1 VKLLSSITSLFCP
14 RQRRYT
20 RGDLAAGQTA
30 VSVPKMG
37 RGRGD
42 PNQKKKS
49 FQKLKRVAVR
59 AKKAQQQAQKR
70 NAAKEGGAVKPA
82 WKGKKLK
89 GVALKASSGGV
100 TKKKGKARGSGKDVA
115 MQGDN

>member
-1 VKLLSSITSLFCP
+1 MGESLAKKKIPLDSVKLLSSITSLFCP

-59 AKKAQQQAQKR
+59 AKKA
-70 NAAKEGGAVKPA
+70 
-82 WKGKKLK
+82 
-89 GVALKASSGGV
+89 SSGGV

-115 MQGDN
+115 MQGG

>member
-1 VKLLSSITSLFCP
+1 MRGPRAQAGPFLAHPRTS
-14 RQRRYT
+14 T
-20 RGDLAAGQTA
+20 AAPPSLGSQ
-30 VSVPKMG
+30 
-37 RGRGD
+37 
-42 PNQKKKS
+42 
-49 FQKLKRVAVR
+49 
-59 AKKAQQQAQKR
+59 
-70 NAAKEGGAVKPA
+70 A